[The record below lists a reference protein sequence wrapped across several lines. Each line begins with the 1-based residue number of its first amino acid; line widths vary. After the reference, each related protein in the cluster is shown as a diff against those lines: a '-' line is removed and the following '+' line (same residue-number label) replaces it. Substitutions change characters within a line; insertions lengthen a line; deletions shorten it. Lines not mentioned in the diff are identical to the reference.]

1 MSVLAGQ
8 ILGFRMDTAGYRQG
22 IYWGACSVQLENT
35 DLIKGKVGGGSLINN
50 KMEKGNKYWK
60 NSHQTVSS

>member
-1 MSVLAGQ
+1 
-8 ILGFRMDTAGYRQG
+8 MDTAGYRQG